1 MGLLRGRD
9 GVISDELVPI
19 AAAATRAV
27 HDFFPLMLP
36 SGAPSEGAL
45 ADGAEFRG

>member
-1 MGLLRGRD
+1 MRCYCILCNALM
-9 GVISDELVPI
+9 SI

-36 SGAPSEGAL
+36 SGAPREGAL
-45 ADGAEFRG
+45 ADGAEFRW

>member
-1 MGLLRGRD
+1 MGRD
-9 GVISDELVPI
+9 GVLSNALMPI

-36 SGAPSEGAL
+36 AGAPGEGAL

>member
-1 MGLLRGRD
+1 MRRYCVLCHALM
-9 GVISDELVPI
+9 PI
-19 AAAATRAV
+19 AAAATRAI

-36 SGAPSEGAL
+36 SGAPREGAL

>member
-1 MGLLRGRD
+1 MRRYCILYNALM
-9 GVISDELVPI
+9 PI

-36 SGAPSEGAL
+36 SGAPREGAL
-45 ADGAEFRG
+45 ADGAEFCG